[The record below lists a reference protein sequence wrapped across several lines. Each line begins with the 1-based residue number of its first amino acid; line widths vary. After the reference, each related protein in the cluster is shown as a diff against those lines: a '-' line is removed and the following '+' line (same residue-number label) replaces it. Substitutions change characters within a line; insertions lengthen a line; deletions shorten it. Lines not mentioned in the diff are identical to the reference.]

1 MSEITRREAIKIFG
15 ATVATLLVNPT
26 VYANQIIQSG
36 SPITFESTDK
46 PGIIFV
52 VGDGMPMS
60 TLTALQRL
68 RESVGRTTTFYKRF
82 QDSDSVITYM
92 GTASLSSVV
101 TDSAPASAAW
111 ATGVHTANHFLSSLP
126 NGKKLKTIGEIAKEN
141 GYDIGL
147 VTTTRVTHAT
157 PAAWY
162 SHNPDRDDEANIA
175 VDALQIEP
183 TVLMGGGLKYFD
195 KNVNPK
201 LSNNLIDDF
210 KNKGYNVLTKAQ
222 EINNIDY
229 SKPILGLFNKSHISY
244 YLDRLNDDKLSY
256 QPSLATLTAVA
267 LKKLQDSK
275 KGFVLQIEAGR
286 IDHANHAND
295 AYGALMDTAELDQ
308 VLDVVN
314 EYLSKNP
321 KTLVIVTSD
330 HGTGGFGVYG
340 TGPDYNDST
349 EALLKYKDIKAT
361 IPYIADKIDN
371 KTPAEVQD
379 IVAYY
384 TGFSITPDEA
394 QLIIDSRRP
403 DFTGITGNY
412 LYRAYES
419 CALGA
424 VLAKCEYNLTKDG
437 DQTGKPILRRGNTYF
452 VSTTHTGED
461 QVVLAYGNQAK
472 QLIPSRRI
480 ENVELFKSMLSYLNI
495 PYYQNPTMTQKEA
508 KAIIKDLYKDYS
520 NEKWASSLRLHV
532 S

>member
-222 EINNIDY
+222 EISSIDY

-256 QPSLATLTAVA
+256 QPSLATLAAVA

-295 AYGALMDTAELDQ
+295 AYGAL
-308 VLDVVN
+308 
-314 EYLSKNP
+314 
-321 KTLVIVTSD
+321 I
-330 HGTGGFGVYG
+330 
-340 TGPDYNDST
+340 
-349 EALLKYKDIKAT
+349 
-361 IPYIADKIDN
+361 
-371 KTPAEVQD
+371 
-379 IVAYY
+379 
-384 TGFSITPDEA
+384 
-394 QLIIDSRRP
+394 
-403 DFTGITGNY
+403 
-412 LYRAYES
+412 
-419 CALGA
+419 
-424 VLAKCEYNLTKDG
+424 
-437 DQTGKPILRRGNTYF
+437 
-452 VSTTHTGED
+452 
-461 QVVLAYGNQAK
+461 VLAYGNQAK

-508 KAIIKDLYKDYS
+508 KAIIKDLYKNYP
-520 NEKWASSLRLHV
+520 NEKWANSLRLHV